1 MGYYGASAGE
11 LSSYS
16 PVTQVSMPHGP
27 RGPGQHQY
35 QVDVPAYQVA
45 PSTKARRQQRIPE
58 DGACAT
64 DDHLHHYH
72 QRSIPAAVAMDGSIS
87 SRGSVGMATAA
98 APRTPEPQRTAGVDP
113 RDVLLVDLGSRSLI
127 GEDLEK
133 ALRLWTRPAILIA
146 GRNLL
151 DGLPANI
158 PGTILYLD
166 LSWNR

>member
-1 MGYYGASAGE
+1 MGYYGASLEE

-16 PVTQVSMPHGP
+16 PVTQVPTPPGA
-27 RGPGQHQY
+27 RGPGQHRY
-35 QVDVPAYQVA
+35 QVDFPTYTEIA
-45 PSTKARRQQRIPE
+45 PSTKARQQPIPE
-58 DGACAT
+58 DGTGAT
-64 DDHLHHYH
+64 DDHMFHHH
-72 QRSIPAAVAMDGSIS
+72 QRSVPAAMAMDGSVS
-87 SRGSVGMATAA
+87 SRASGKTTT
-98 APRTPEPQRTAGVDP
+98 APRPLEAQQAAGVDP

-151 DGLPANI
+151 DGLPANV

-166 LSWNR
+166 FSWNR